1 MTTNNF
7 QVRLATAYPG
17 AKPVQSSKGTTLK
30 AEISTDQGRKDA
42 YIKLI
47 SIDNIAKEALC
58 AVLARKL
65 QLPLLQPY
73 YVQVDPSVIGD
84 YRAGNVYN
92 IAFGL
97 EADEASAFRVM
108 HHLTED
114 EISGWSDV
122 LRVAV
127 FDEWIYNRD
136 RIPNNLIFTGEGRF
150 RLIDHDEAL
159 PNYAS
164 PDACANSQLLQ
175 HLARNKSEIELHQIR
190 RKSNEYIEQ
199 LLPINWGEIY
209 ELLLPDSLPG
219 SAQLFKKHIKFLSAR
234 SEYMRAIITL
244 SLGIK
249 QQEFDF
255 PTLDK
260 IIKEGEQ

>member
-7 QVRLATAYPG
+7 QIRLATAYPG
-17 AKPVQSSKGTTLK
+17 VQPVQSSKGTTLK

-42 YIKLI
+42 FVKLI
-47 SIDNIAKEALC
+47 SIEDIAREALC

-65 QLPLLQPY
+65 QLPMLQPY

-84 YRAGNVYN
+84 YRAGNIYN

-97 EADEASAFRVM
+97 EANEAPAFRVI
-108 HHLTED
+108 HHLTEE
-114 EISGWSDV
+114 EISGWNDI

-136 RIPNNLIFTGEGRF
+136 RIPNNLIFTGNGQF
-150 RLIDHDEAL
+150 SLIDHDEAM

-164 PDACANSQLLQ
+164 PDACANTQLLQ
-175 HLARNKSEIELHQIR
+175 HLVSNKSELELHQIR
-190 RKSNEYIEQ
+190 RKANKYIEQ
-199 LLPINWGEIY
+199 LRSINWGVIY
-209 ELLLPDSLPG
+209 ELLLPNSLPG
-219 SAQLFKKHIKFLSAR
+219 SAQLFKNKIKFLSVR
-234 SEYMRAIITL
+234 SENMRAIITQ

-249 QQEFDF
+249 QQEFYF
-255 PTLDK
+255 PTPYK
-260 IIKEGEQ
+260 TVKEGE

>member
-1 MTTNNF
+1 MTENNF

-17 AKPVQSSKGTTLK
+17 AQPVQSSKGTTLK

-42 YIKLI
+42 FVKLI
-47 SIDNIAKEALC
+47 SIDDIAREALC

-65 QLPLLQPY
+65 QLPMLQPY
-73 YVQVDPSVIGD
+73 YVHVDPSVLGD
-84 YRAGNVYN
+84 YRAGNIHD

-97 EADEASAFRVM
+97 EAEEAPTFRVI
-108 HHLTED
+108 HQLTEE

-136 RIPNNLIFTGEGRF
+136 RIPTNLIFTGKGRF

-164 PDACANSQLLQ
+164 PDACSNAQLLQ
-175 HLARNKSEIELHQIR
+175 HLARNKSEIELHQMR
-190 RKSNEYIEQ
+190 RKAFESIEEY
-199 LLPINWGEIY
+199 
-209 ELLLPDSLPG
+209 
-219 SAQLFKKHIKFLSAR
+219 
-234 SEYMRAIITL
+234 
-244 SLGIK
+244 
-249 QQEFDF
+249 
-255 PTLDK
+255 
-260 IIKEGEQ
+260 